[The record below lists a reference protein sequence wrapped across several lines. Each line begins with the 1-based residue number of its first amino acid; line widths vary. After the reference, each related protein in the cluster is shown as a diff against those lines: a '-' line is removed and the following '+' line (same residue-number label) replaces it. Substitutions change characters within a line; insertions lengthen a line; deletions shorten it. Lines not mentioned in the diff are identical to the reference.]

1 MKCPIF
7 HKWHS
12 NGKSNETKKR
22 NLDAEQREKPEELE
36 ISFAR
41 SKRAVCKYYFFW
53 MKG

>member
-1 MKCPIF
+1 MGNQTRP
-7 HKWHS
+7 
-12 NGKSNETKKR
+12 KKR